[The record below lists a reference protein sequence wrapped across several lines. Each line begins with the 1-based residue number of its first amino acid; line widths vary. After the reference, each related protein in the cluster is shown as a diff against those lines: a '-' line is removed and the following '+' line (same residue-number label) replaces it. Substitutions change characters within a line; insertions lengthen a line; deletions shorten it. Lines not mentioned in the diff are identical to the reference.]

1 MLTLSGIGFS
11 NSEVLIKYIELVTK
25 CRRFVSIMGNYSS
38 VKEGREVSTS
48 AAAVVGLPSV
58 EVRVGGKECVIC
70 KEEMKE
76 GRDVCELP
84 CDHLFHW
91 MCILPWLMK
100 RNTCPCCRHRLPT
113 DDVFGEIERLW
124 EVLVKM
130 GAA

>member
-1 MLTLSGIGFS
+1 
-11 NSEVLIKYIELVTK
+11 
-25 CRRFVSIMGNYSS
+25 MGHYGGGKN
-38 VKEGREVSTS
+38 GREVATS
-48 AAAVVGLPSV
+48 VAAVVALPSV
-58 EVRVGGKECVIC
+58 EVREGGKECVIC

-113 DDVFGEIERLW
+113 DDVFSEIEQLW

-130 GAA
+130 GGGNMLEE